1 MKVILA
7 RTAGFCMGVKRAL
20 EVVLKAINENQ
31 TEIYTYG
38 PLIHNPQVL
47 ELLEERG
54 IRVLNQGEAA
64 SSGLVVIRAHGV
76 PPQER
81 EELENAGA
89 RIIDATCPRV
99 ARVQAIISRWA
110 RQDFA
115 TLIVGDADHPEV
127 RGLLGHTRGRGY
139 VVSSPEEIAALPE
152 LQNLIVVAQTT
163 QSEKHFDALVQKI
176 KERFPHARVFNTIC
190 DATASRQAEV
200 LELARQVQALVVV
213 GGRNSGNTQ
222 RLVEIS
228 RATGVPTYHVETEQ
242 ELDLE
247 EMSRYQV
254 VGVTAGAS
262 TPHWLISNVVNTLK
276 HAWVFR
282 PGSLVNYLYRFWR
295 FMLKS
300 NLFVAL
306 GAGCLS
312 YTSSLL
318 QQVEPL
324 WKYFFVAFFY
334 VYAMHI
340 LNHFTDP
347 ASKLNDPVQ
356 SMFYGRHRRFLL
368 ISGAL
373 SAVLALG
380 LGLILG
386 PVAFAFIVAMSGLGL
401 IYNLKIIPEKIAEA
415 TRIAKLKEIP
425 GSKTLFTAVAWGVL
439 AALIPVVCSERALS
453 AATAIAFFF
462 VAGLIFIRSGLFE
475 ILAIEGDRVVGKET
489 LPIALGRERTLNL
502 LSLGSVILIAMLLFS
517 AWAGLVT
524 SLGHILTLCGLYA
537 LGYLTLYRKDWM
549 ESGLLLESLVEG
561 NMILAGILAF
571 FWDPYYGP
579 FYTVFGF
586 GFSVFG

>member
-20 EVVLKAINENQ
+20 ELVLKAINDNQ

-47 ELLEERG
+47 DLLKERG
-54 IRVLNQGEAA
+54 ISVLGQGEVAPA
-64 SSGLVVIRAHGV
+64 GLVVIRAHGV

-81 EELENAGA
+81 QQLETAGA

-99 ARVQAIISRWA
+99 ARVQAIIRRWA
-110 RQDFA
+110 RQDYA

-139 VVSSPEEIAALPE
+139 VVSSLEDIAALPE
-152 LQNLIVVAQTT
+152 LQEVIVVAQTT
-163 QSEKHFDALVQKI
+163 QSKAHFDLLVAEI
-176 KERFPHARVFNTIC
+176 KRRFSQARIFNTIC

-200 LELARQVQALVVV
+200 QELARQVEALVVV

-228 RATGVPTYHVETEQ
+228 RATGVPTYHVEREQ
-242 ELDLE
+242 ELDLT

-282 PGSLVNYLYRFWR
+282 PGSLLHYLYRIWR
-295 FMLKS
+295 FLLKS

-306 GAGCLS
+306 GAGSLS

-368 ISGAL
+368 VTGAF

-380 LGLILG
+380 LGFILG
-386 PVAFAFIVAMSGLGL
+386 PVAFLFIVAMSGMGL
-401 IYNLKIIPEKIAEA
+401 VYNLKIIPEKVAAA
-415 TRIAKLKEIP
+415 TRIATLKEIP

-439 AALIPVVCSERALS
+439 AALIPVVCSDRALS

-489 LPIALGRERTLNL
+489 LAIALGRRLTVNL
-502 LSLGSVILIAMLLFS
+502 LSIGSVILMAVLLLS
-517 AWAGLVT
+517 AWARLVT
-524 SLGHILTLCGLYA
+524 SLGYVLTLCGLYA
-537 LGYLTLYRKDWM
+537 LGYLSLYRKGWM
-549 ESGLLLESLVEG
+549 EPGLMLESLVEG

-579 FYTVFGF
+579 F
-586 GFSVFG
+586 